1 MRDSKRIIELGFI
14 ERGTGQ
20 HESNTVYDSQGLSP
34 CQSATQHKNPTKVII
49 QKNKCRIT
57 KSADSKKLKLLG
69 NLGVGGE
76 RGDVFST
83 NGICPS
89 QSATQYKD
97 AIKILFVLETSIKV
111 AKGNSDVL
119 IQRKDCRPLLQP
131 GLMDIV

>member
-1 MRDSKRIIELGFI
+1 MRNSKRVIELGFI

-49 QKNKCRIT
+49 KNKSRIT

-76 RGDVFST
+76 RGDVFSI
-83 NGICPS
+83 NSVCPS

-97 AIKILFVLETSIKV
+97 AIKVLVYMSEMSIGVTSV
-111 AKGNSDVL
+111 NSEMC
-119 IQRKDCRPLLQP
+119 ITN
-131 GLMDIV
+131 MD